1 MLLYALLGLLVG
13 SLLRA
18 GSDLLPAWRDGSEL
32 QQPPSLPTKIRLAW
46 LDVIGSFL
54 RRCSGQVLRRCTLT
68 GRWAEFVE
76 ASGHRSGQ
84 ALRQSPVR
92 DAALWRG
99 LVVELGT
106 MLLFAYLWR
115 HVGFSWQ
122 LIPATL
128 YTCLFILIFVI
139 DVEHRL
145 VLNAVILPAALL
157 ALLTSFIS
165 QNPGP
170 GSALLGGSLGFTLF
184 LLVAL
189 AYRGGLGG
197 GDVKLAGLIGLITGF
212 PQVVVA
218 LVIGV
223 LIGGLVSLFLLL
235 TRVKGRKSYIP
246 YAPFLV
252 MGAMVTMLH
261 GAEIMAWYTGTINH

>member
-18 GSDLLPAWRDGSEL
+18 GSDLLPAWRSGSEL

-46 LDVIGSFL
+46 LDVIRSLFH
-54 RRCSGQVLRRCTLT
+54 
-68 GRWAEFVE
+68 
-76 ASGHRSGQ
+76 HRSP
-84 ALRQSPVR
+84 ALRQAAVVNLGVSPAERLSNHQDIAR

-99 LVVELGT
+99 LLVELAT

-115 HVGFSWQ
+115 HVGFSLQ

-157 ALLTSFIS
+157 ALLASFIS

-189 AYRGGLGG
+189 VYRGGLGG

-252 MGAMVTMLH
+252 MGAMVAMLH
-261 GAEIMAWYTGTINH
+261 GAEIMAWYTSAVGR